1 MKIWLFVR
9 SLLKEAFQILLTFSM
24 LRSFICKTR
33 SSTGLRVIS
42 ASENK
47 LKSPN
52 TAEEYNLQKQGEA
65 SVETLLVHPPSKKK
79 KLEGPVV

>member
-1 MKIWLFVR
+1 MHPGIQLV
-9 SLLKEAFQILLTFSM
+9 ILTLSI
-24 LRSFICKTR
+24 LRSFICRTR

-52 TAEEYNLQKQGEA
+52 TAEEYSLYGDQT
-65 SVETLLVHPPSKKK
+65 SVSHCDT
-79 KLEGPVV
+79 